1 MNKRRTIITTT
12 SLKFED
18 KFSFHSQNKVV
29 NNFGNFELIKNYGN
43 FELIKNYGTVLNILQ
58 EDDLDL

>member
-18 KFSFHSQNKVV
+18 KFSFHSRNKVV
-29 NNFGNFELIKNYGN
+29 KNFGN